1 MGDGEDKERIITY
14 DMAQK
19 EDPKQKTDK
28 EKFNEEFDRIG
39 KLRDESET
47 LREQRTFDIASGGLT
62 VSIGIFTYLATHLE
76 KVPSVWMIIAIMACF
91 GLALLLNYFSHMLS
105 VKCMEEIQKWINAH
119 DKKKYDAAEI
129 QKKEDE
135 ICKYGPILNWIV
147 TALIIVGIVM
157 IVIYGIKYVL
167 L

>member
-1 MGDGEDKERIITY
+1 MMTNEEKDAKAQENQDKY
-14 DMAQK
+14 NQ
-19 EDPKQKTDK
+19 
-28 EKFNEEFDRIG
+28 EFDRIG

-129 QKKEDE
+129 QNKEDE

-147 TALIIVGIVM
+147 TALIIVGIVL